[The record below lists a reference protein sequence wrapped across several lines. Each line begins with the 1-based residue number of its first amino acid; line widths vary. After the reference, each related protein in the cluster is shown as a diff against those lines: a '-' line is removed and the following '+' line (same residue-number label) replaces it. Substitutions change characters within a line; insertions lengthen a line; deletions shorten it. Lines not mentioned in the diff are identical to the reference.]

1 MQFGNY
7 LHSNSVLLHLH
18 IVAMGLLVSKLVH
31 LFEEWSLSEPCRIVM
46 LGLDAAGKTTV
57 LYKIKLNETVST
69 IPTIGFNVEEVR
81 LGKGIC
87 FTVWDVGGQEKIRPL
102 WRHYYQNT
110 HGLIYVVDSNDVDRI
125 KEASEELHGILNND
139 EMRGVPV
146 VVMANKQD
154 LPHAVSASNMAT
166 QLGLHSLHNHKW
178 HIQACTA
185 CNGDGVYES
194 LEAMA
199 RLVKERRKEIRR

>member
-1 MQFGNY
+1 
-7 LHSNSVLLHLH
+7 
-18 IVAMGLLVSKLVH
+18 MGLFVSRLVK
-31 LFEEWSLSEPCRIVM
+31 LFEEWSVGQPCRIVM
-46 LGLDAAGKTTV
+46 LGLDAAGKTTI

-81 LGKGIC
+81 LGKGIS

-102 WRHYYQNT
+102 WRHYYYNT
-110 HGLIYVVDSNDVDRI
+110 DGLIYVVDSNDVERF
-125 KEASEELHGILNND
+125 KEASEELHGILSND
-139 EMRGVPV
+139 EMRGIPV

-154 LPHAVSASNMAT
+154 LPHAVGPSEMINH
-166 QLGLHSLHNHKW
+166 LGLQTLRGHKW

-194 LEAMA
+194 MEAMA
-199 RLVKERRKEIRR
+199 RLIKEKRKTDR